1 MKELSRSSRI
11 ITAIFGVL
19 TLIPLLFMLWNLIAV
34 GFNLTSGIALAIP
47 LIWLLIAV
55 VVFAEKKKLFFT
67 IGLAVW
73 LISIPLMGCILFLMT
88 FGPYIH
94 STSPWKYNIQRS
106 YIVVSCQGT
115 TPDFPAHLPKDIRN
129 YEFDFA
135 PHIMQGAGHCS
146 ARFETSDDTIKEYE
160 SEYAPRAIYTLPI
173 SDFKDHH
180 STNVDKVSD
189 KAETWSDTDKS
200 LKVWMDEDFWGS
212 TDATVYVLSAV
223 HNSNHPHSSAVI
235 ISKDHTKVQFTQLG

>member
-1 MKELSRSSRI
+1 MKPLSKSAQTF
-11 ITAIFGVL
+11 TAIFGIL

-34 GFNLTSGIALAIP
+34 GGNLTSIIALVIP
-47 LIWLLIAV
+47 FIWLLMALII
-55 VVFAEKKKLFFT
+55 FAEKRKLFFI
-67 IGLAVW
+67 IGLVVCI
-73 LISIPLMGCILFLMT
+73 LSFPLMGFILFSMT

-94 STSPWKYNIQRS
+94 STSPWRYNIQRS
-106 YIVVSCQGT
+106 YIVVSGQGK
-115 TPDFPAHLPKDIRN
+115 TPDFPSHLPKDITD

-146 ARFETSDDTIKEYE
+146 ARFKTSADTIEAYE
-160 SEYAPRAIYTLPI
+160 SEYAPQAIYTLPI
-173 SDFKDHH
+173 GDFKNYH
-180 STNVDKVSD
+180 STNVDTVSE

-212 TDATVYVLSAV
+212 TDATVYVLSAT